1 VTSMLGLVGA
11 SAPVLVGSFALP
23 AGADTSTTT
32 PGPAPNQ
39 AQINAAQSQVSTI
52 EASLAQEEQ
61 QSSILDDRYNTAVQ
75 NLQTAQSALQS
86 INASLVQTKAS
97 VAVDKHRLAN
107 DAVKAYIYA
116 TPVTN
121 FTSLFTSPSN
131 LGSARDQY
139 TNQAVGNLNNARDA
153 LQISEAHLAVQQAQQ
168 QRVAADAHSQA
179 DQAKS
184 LAAANQQ
191 EAAATQ
197 ATLSQVKGQLA
208 QEVAQAAVLEAQ
220 QQAQAAAA
228 AASAAAQ
235 QKATAAAQ
243 AAAAVAQAVGGTS
256 SGNAATTAANQASAS
271 APSPVGPVGASGG
284 STSQGQAAVNA
295 AESQLGVPYVFGGE
309 SPGSGFDC
317 SGLTQWAWA
326 TAGVSIP
333 RTTESQWPAL
343 THVSMNALEPGD
355 LLYYYNLDGDD
366 QVDHVVMYVGNNT
379 VIAAPFTGSTVSYSP
394 IFYGGLIGAARP

>member
-1 VTSMLGLVGA
+1 MLGLVGA

-168 QRVAADAHSQA
+168 QRVAADAQSQA

-228 AASAAAQ
+228 GASAAAP